1 MTKLVGIG
9 GRLAA
14 GKDAVADHLGE
25 KHGWVKLGMSD
36 PLLEVAV
43 TLDPFIPYRE
53 YEDTKYGRPLEEP
66 KNIRLSKL
74 VDRLGYV
81 EAKENREVRRFLQVL
96 GTDVG
101 RNMIDKD
108 IWVRKAEDSILAQMA
123 KGKNVVIT
131 GVRFENELK
140 MVDWNEG
147 LLVWV
152 DRPGQSLTAATGH
165 ASEQLTSDGFDITLV
180 NDGTLKDLY
189 KKVDEQIA

>member
-14 GKDAVADHLGE
+14 GKDAVADHLVE
-25 KHGWVKLGMSD
+25 KHGWIKLGMSD

-43 TLDPFIPYRE
+43 TLDPYIPYRE
-53 YEDTKYGRPLEEP
+53 YEDTKYGRPLENP

-81 EAKENREVRRFLQVL
+81 KAKENAEVRRFLQVL

-101 RNMIDKD
+101 RNMIGEDL
-108 IWVRKAEDSILAQMA
+108 WVRKAEEAILTQMA
-123 KGKNVVIT
+123 RGKNVVIT

-180 NDGTLKDLY
+180 NDGTLEDLY